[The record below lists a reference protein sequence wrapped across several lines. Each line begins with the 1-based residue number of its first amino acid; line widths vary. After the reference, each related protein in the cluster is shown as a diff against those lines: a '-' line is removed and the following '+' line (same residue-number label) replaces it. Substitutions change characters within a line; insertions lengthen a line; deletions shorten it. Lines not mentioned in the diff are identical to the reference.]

1 LTRPLNGFTVA
12 AVQMRSTS
20 DRDRNLDIAEGFA
33 AEAARRG
40 ADLIAF
46 PENVAEVRADGSAGS
61 PGEPLE
67 GPTARRFAAMAAR
80 HRAWILAGTIALRIP
95 RARKKHNASILFAPD
110 GSMAAVYRKMHLFD
124 VAIPGRAEFRESRL
138 IAAGD
143 TPVVA
148 STPLGVL
155 GLSVCYDLRFPE
167 LYRRLAL
174 AGAKVLFVPSAFT
187 AYTGRAHWTALLRAR
202 AIENLA
208 YAVAPA
214 QWGLHHAGRRS
225 YGHTSVIDPWGKVIA
240 ERANGTGVVLARVDL
255 KHLDRLRRELPVLRH
270 VRRELL
276 GAGPES
282 D

>member
-1 LTRPLNGFTVA
+1 
-12 AVQMRSTS
+12 MRSTS
-20 DRDRNLDIAEGFA
+20 DRARNLDIAEAFA
-33 AEAARRG
+33 AEAAGRG

-46 PENVAEVRADGSAGS
+46 PENVAEVRAEGSAGS
-61 PGEPLE
+61 PGESLE
-67 GPTARRFAAMAAR
+67 GPTVLRFAGMAAR
-80 HRAWILAGTIALRIP
+80 HRAWVLAGTIALRIP
-95 RARKKHNASILFAPD
+95 RGRKKHNASILFAPD
-110 GSMAAVYRKMHLFD
+110 GSVAAVYRKMHLFD
-124 VAIPGRAEFRESRL
+124 VAIPGRAVFRESRL

-148 STPLGVL
+148 STPLGIL

-167 LYRRLAL
+167 LYRQLAL
-174 AGAKVLFVPSAFT
+174 AGATVLFVPSAFT

-208 YAVAPA
+208 YVVAPA

-225 YGHTSVIDPWGKVIA
+225 YGHTLVVDPWGKVIA
-240 ERANGTGVVLARVDL
+240 ERANGTGLVLARVDL
-255 KHLDRLRRELPVLRH
+255 TRLDRLRRELPVLTH

>member
-1 LTRPLNGFTVA
+1 
-12 AVQMRSTS
+12 MRSTN
-20 DRDRNLDIAEGFA
+20 DRHRNLDIAEAFA
-33 AEAARRG
+33 AEAAGRG

-46 PENVAEVRADGSAGS
+46 PENVAEVRAKGSAGS
-61 PGEPLE
+61 LGERLD
-67 GPTARRFAAMAAR
+67 GPTGLRFAAMAVR

-95 RARKKHNASILFAPD
+95 RNRKRHNASILYAPD
-110 GSMAAVYRKMHLFD
+110 GSVAAVYRKMHLFD
-124 VAIPGRAEFRESRL
+124 VAIPGRAEFRESSL
-138 IAAGD
+138 VKAGD

-148 STPLGVL
+148 TTPLGVL

-167 LYRRLAL
+167 LYRQLAL
-174 AGAKVLFVPSAFT
+174 AGATVLFVPSAFT

-208 YAVAPA
+208 YVVAPA

-225 YGHTSVIDPWGKVIA
+225 YGHTSVIDPWGKVVA
-240 ERANGTGVVLARVDL
+240 ELESGTGVVLARIDL
-255 KHLDRLRRELPVLRH
+255 TRVARLRRELPVLTH

-276 GAGPES
+276 GRRPGS

>member
-1 LTRPLNGFTVA
+1 LTPRVSGFTVA

-20 DRDRNLDIAEGFA
+20 DRKRNLDIAEGFA
-33 AEAARRG
+33 AEAAGRG

-46 PENVAEVRADGSAGS
+46 PENVAEVRTEGSAG
-61 PGEPLE
+61 PPAEPLD
-67 GPTARRFAAMAAR
+67 GPTALRFAAMAAR
-80 HRAWILAGTIALRIP
+80 HRVWILAGTIALRIP
-95 RARKKHNASILFAPD
+95 RGRKKHNASILYAPD
-110 GSMAAVYRKMHLFD
+110 GSLAAVYRKMHLFD
-124 VAIPGRAEFRESRL
+124 VAIPGRAVFRESSL
-138 IAAGD
+138 VAAGD

-148 STPLGVL
+148 TTPLGVL

-174 AGAKVLFVPSAFT
+174 AGATVLFVPSAFT

-208 YAVAPA
+208 YVVAPA

-225 YGHTSVIDPWGKVIA
+225 YGHTSVIDPWGKVVA
-240 ERANGTGVVLARVDL
+240 ELESGMGVVLARIDL
-255 KHLDRLRRELPVLRH
+255 SRVARLRRELPVLKH

-276 GAGPES
+276 GSRPGS